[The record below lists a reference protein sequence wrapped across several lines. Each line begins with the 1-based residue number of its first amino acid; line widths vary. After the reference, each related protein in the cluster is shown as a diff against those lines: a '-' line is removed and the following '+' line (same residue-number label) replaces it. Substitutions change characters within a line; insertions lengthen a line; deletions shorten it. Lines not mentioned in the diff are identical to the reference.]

1 MTSNT
6 TEREP
11 NTPEAADVLL
21 TPEADDVLL
30 TPEAADVLLTP
41 EAADVLLTPEAV
53 AKRLVVTVD
62 KVERLARSGA
72 LGGKK
77 VGRVWRFT
85 EANVAAYLDSVDTTT
100 APAPIV
106 RRPARRRAA

>member
-1 MTSNT
+1 MATNAKSNKKAKPG
-6 TEREP
+6 RV
-11 NTPEAADVLL
+11 TPKG
-21 TPEADDVLL
+21 TH
-30 TPEAADVLLTP
+30 
-41 EAADVLLTPEAV
+41 
-53 AKRLVVTVD
+53 
-62 KVERLARSGA
+62 
-72 LGGKK
+72 GGKK